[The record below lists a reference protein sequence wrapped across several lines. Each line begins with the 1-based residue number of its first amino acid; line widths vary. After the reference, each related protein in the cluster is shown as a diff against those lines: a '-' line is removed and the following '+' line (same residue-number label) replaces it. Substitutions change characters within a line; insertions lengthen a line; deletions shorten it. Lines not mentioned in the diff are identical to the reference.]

1 MQVASKEQN
10 RAAALKLY
18 RGESLTQD
26 EERALTTA
34 RNQAG
39 AEGKALN
46 RIIGGGKA

>member
-1 MQVASKEQN
+1 MADKAQN

-18 RGESLTQD
+18 NGESLTQN

-39 AEGKALN
+39 SEGNALN